1 MKKSALHRKLIEDSK
16 ILVSP
21 GAFDCMSAKLI
32 EQMGFSAMAT
42 TGAGIS
48 NSFLGKP
55 DVGLLTLTENI
66 TVTRNIVRSVTIPVT
81 ADADTGY
88 GNALNT
94 YHTVQL
100 FEEIGVIGVNLED
113 QVFPKRCGHLKGKE
127 IISEN
132 EMVKKIEA
140 AVTARKDDDFMIIA
154 RTDAASLDGI
164 DEAIRRGKAYLA
176 AGADM
181 IFPDAVM
188 SREDI
193 NKFVGELQAP
203 VSINMGLAI
212 RQRSTTPL
220 VSFSELEKMGVA
232 RVTCP
237 RMTNA
242 AALQGMRAAL
252 LVVKE
257 SIATERLIEK
267 PELLVGFEEIT
278 GLMGLN
284 KYLDLEQ
291 KFLTENDLENKYEDL
306 KND

>member
-1 MKKSALHRKLIEDSK
+1 MKKSTLYRELIKDPK

-21 GAFDCMSAKLI
+21 GAYDCMSAKLI
-32 EQMGFSAMAT
+32 EQMGFAAIAT

-55 DVGLLTLTENI
+55 DVGLLTLSENI
-66 TVTRNIVRSVTIPVT
+66 TVTRNIVRSVNIPVT

-88 GNALNT
+88 GNALNA

-100 FEEIGVIGVNLED
+100 FEEAGVVGVNLED

-127 IISEN
+127 IIPSK

-140 AVTARKDDDFMIIA
+140 ALAARKDDDFMIVA
-154 RTDAASLDGI
+154 RTDAASLQGI
-164 DEAIRRGKAYLA
+164 EEAIRRAKTYLI

-181 IFPDAVM
+181 IFPDAVL
-188 SREDI
+188 SKEDI
-193 NKFVGELQAP
+193 KKFVGELQAP

-220 VSFSELEKMGVA
+220 ISFSELEKIGVA
-232 RVTCP
+232 RVTFP

-242 AALQGMRAAL
+242 AALKGMQAAL
-252 LVVKE
+252 SIVKE
-257 SIATERLIEK
+257 SIESERLIEK
-267 PELLVGFEEIT
+267 PELVVGFEEIT
-278 GLMGLN
+278 GLMGFN
-284 KYLDLEQ
+284 EYVELEQ
-291 KFLTENDLENKYEDL
+291 RFLPEDVIKTKYGGS
-306 KND
+306 KK